1 MNGSLGRG
9 YYLTAMITRLSGLRA
24 LRSLERALLPAV
36 LAAAAVALS
45 AEPVAAQSA
54 QIIDQGSFT
63 ITVGNQRTGREDFRI
78 EGTPGASGALEFVAR
93 ATVVFGDRRLTPALH
108 SDSLGAPSDY
118 QIESRG
124 TTTGSERWSGKITR
138 GRVSARINNARG
150 ESAKEYI
157 VTDGALILDD
167 DVFHQYFFIARRTN
181 AASVAIVVPRRNA
194 QLVLKVTNA
203 GTERVTIGTKDIDA
217 RHVTLT
223 EPSGD
228 VRDLWVDGKGRV
240 LKVAIPSRNL
250 VALRDDPPTP

>member
-1 MNGSLGRG
+1 
-9 YYLTAMITRLSGLRA
+9 MITRLFGLRA
-24 LRSLERALLPAV
+24 LRPLLAVAVPIASAV
-36 LAAAAVALS
+36 LLAPTVS
-45 AEPVAAQSA
+45 SAQSA

-63 ITVGNQRTGREDFRI
+63 ITVGNLRTGREDFRI
-78 EGTPGASGALEFVAR
+78 EGTPGASGALEYVAR
-93 ATVVFGDRRLTPALH
+93 ATVVFGDKRLTPALH

-118 QIESRG
+118 QVESRG
-124 TTTGSERWSGKITR
+124 TTAGSERWSGKITR

-167 DVFHQYFFIARRTN
+167 DVFHQYFFIARRASAAG

-194 QLVLKVTNA
+194 QLVLKVSTA
-203 GTERVTIGTKDIDA
+203 GADRVTIGTKDVEA
-217 RHVTLT
+217 RHITLT

-228 VRDLWVDGKGRV
+228 TRDLWVDGKGRV

>member
-1 MNGSLGRG
+1 MIIRLAG
-9 YYLTAMITRLSGLRA
+9 LTALYLF
-24 LRSLERALLPAV
+24 
-36 LAAAAVALS
+36 S
-45 AEPVAAQSA
+45 ATSVRAQSA
-54 QIIDQGSFT
+54 QIVDQGSFT

-78 EGTPGASGALEFVAR
+78 EGTVGASGALEYVAR

-124 TTTGSERWSGKITR
+124 TTSGPERWSGKITR
-138 GRVSARINNARG
+138 GRVSARINSARG

-167 DVFHQYFFIARRTN
+167 DVFHQYFFVARRAS
-181 AASVAIVVPRRNA
+181 AATLAVVVPRRNA
-194 QLVLKVTNA
+194 QLVLRVSNG
-203 GTERVTIGTKDIDA
+203 GTDRITIGTKELDA
-217 RHVTLT
+217 RHIVLT

-228 VRDLWVDGKGRV
+228 VRDLWVDAKGRV

-250 VALRDDPPTP
+250 VALRDDPPAP